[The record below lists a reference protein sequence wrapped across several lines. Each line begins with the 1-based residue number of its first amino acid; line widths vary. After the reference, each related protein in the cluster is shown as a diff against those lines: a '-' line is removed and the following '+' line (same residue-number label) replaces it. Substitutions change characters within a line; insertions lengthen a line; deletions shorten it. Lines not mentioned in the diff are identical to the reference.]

1 MDPVAEFFTRNI
13 IIVYFF
19 YGLAFFTMGLAIWM
33 ESNRTSEFRIARAF
47 WLLAAFGV
55 VHGLHEWFE
64 MFQKLSE
71 AGAANIPDALLLN
84 ELRIPQLV
92 LSFLLLIVF
101 GVKLLYS
108 THQRNQNE
116 NKMAYAAA
124 GILFLIWFFSVLITR
139 WVYDPTQ
146 EELVAASD
154 VLSRYII
161 GIPGALLAAWAI
173 VLERKSY
180 HKRGYTGFGRDLQWA
195 AWALLLY
202 GIVGQAF
209 PQESI
214 LFPSTIINSELF
226 MEIFGFPVQFFRAT
240 EAAIMAFFFIRALRA
255 FEIERQK
262 KLTRAQKDKV
272 EAQDQALVT
281 QKQAQMQTEKLNV
294 ELHER
299 ETMLGELLHQ
309 VVSAQEGERRRV
321 ARELHDGTGQILT
334 GLGLGL
340 AAASESTKVD
350 PELASQQL
358 SELKK
363 LNAQALQELHNVI
376 GDLRPS
382 VLDNLGLVPALNAL
396 VRDFELRTGVE
407 VDFVVDGKKVRIRAD
422 LETIVFRIA
431 QEALINVAKHAEAHL
446 VHMRLH
452 FMNSSLKLSIEDDGR
467 GFDPKDMLYTDGSQ
481 RSAWGLLGIQERVAL
496 VGGLC
501 SIESEPM
508 KGTKIEAT
516 IPLIAEENKD
526 VKDQA
531 DSGG

>member
-13 IIVYFF
+13 IIVYFL

-33 ESNRTSEFRIARAF
+33 ESNRTSEFRIAKAF
-47 WLLAAFGV
+47 WLLAAFGII
-55 VHGLHEWFE
+55 HGLHEWFE

-92 LSFLLLIVF
+92 VSFLLLIVF

-108 THQRNQNE
+108 TNRRNRNE

-124 GILFLIWFFSVLITR
+124 GILLLIWFLSVLITR

-180 HKRGYTGFGRDLQWA
+180 HKQGYAGFGRDLQWA
-195 AWALLLY
+195 AWALILY
-202 GIVGQAF
+202 GLVGQAF
-209 PQESI
+209 PQKSI

-226 MEIFGFPVQFFRAT
+226 LDIFGFPIQFFRAT
-240 EAAIMAFFFIRALRA
+240 EAALMAFFFIRALRA
-255 FEIERQK
+255 FEVERQK
-262 KLTRAQKDKV
+262 HLAHAQKDKV
-272 EAQDQALVT
+272 KAQDEALVA
-281 QKQAQMQTEKLNV
+281 QKQAQIQTEKLNV
-294 ELHER
+294 ELQER

-340 AAASESTKVD
+340 AAADETTRVN
-350 PELASQQL
+350 PELASQQI

-382 VLDNLGLVPALNAL
+382 VLDNLGLVPALNAQ
-396 VRDFELRTGVE
+396 VRDFESRTGVE
-407 VDFVVDGKKVRIRAD
+407 VDFVVEGKRSRIRAD
-422 LETIVFRIA
+422 LETIVFRIG
-431 QEALINVAKHAEAHL
+431 QEALTNIAKHAHAESVQL
-446 VHMRLH
+446 RLL
-452 FMNSSLKLSIEDDGR
+452 FRRSSLKLSIEDDGR
-467 GFDPKDMLYTDGSQ
+467 GFDPNEILYSDDSR

-501 SIESEPM
+501 SISSVPHN
-508 KGTKIEAT
+508 GTKIEAT
-516 IPLIAEENKD
+516 IPLIKEEDKD
-526 VKDQA
+526 VQDQA
-531 DSGG
+531 DSG

>member
-1 MDPVAEFFTRNI
+1 MDPVADFFTRNI
-13 IIVYFF
+13 VIVYFA

-33 ESNRTSEFRIARAF
+33 ESNRTSEFRIAKAF
-47 WLLAAFGV
+47 WLLAAFGI

-64 MFQKLSE
+64 MFQKLAE
-71 AGAANIPDALLLN
+71 AGVANIPDALLLN
-84 ELRIPQLV
+84 EIRIPQLV
-92 LSFLLLIVF
+92 VSFLLLIVF

-108 THQRNQNE
+108 THGRKRNA

-124 GILFLIWFFSVLITR
+124 LTLFLVWFVSVLITR

-146 EELVAASD
+146 EELLAASD

-180 HKRGYTGFGRDLQWA
+180 HKQGYAGFGRDLQWA
-195 AWALLLY
+195 AWALILY
-202 GIVGQAF
+202 GLVGQAF

-214 LFPSTIINSELF
+214 LFPSTIINAELF
-226 MEIFGFPVQFFRAT
+226 LNTFGFPVQFFRAT
-240 EAAIMAFFFIRALRA
+240 EAAFMAFFFIRALRA
-255 FEIERQK
+255 FEVERQK
-262 KLTRAQKDKV
+262 HLAHARKDKV
-272 EAQDQALVT
+272 KAQDEALVA
-281 QKQAQMQTEKLNV
+281 QKQAQIQSEKLNV
-294 ELHER
+294 ELQER

-340 AAASESTKVD
+340 AAADESTKVN

-358 SELKK
+358 SELKR

-382 VLDNLGLVPALNAL
+382 VLDNLGLVPALNAQ
-396 VRDFELRTGVE
+396 VRDFESRTGVE
-407 VDFVVDGKKVRIRAD
+407 VDFVIEGKRRRIRAD
-422 LETIVFRIA
+422 LETIVFRIG
-431 QEALINVAKHAEAHL
+431 QEALNNVAKHAEAGSVHL
-446 VHMRLH
+446 RLL
-452 FMNSSLKLSIEDDGR
+452 FKNRSLKLDIEDDGR
-467 GFDPKDMLYTDGSQ
+467 GFDSDEILYGGGSR

-496 VGGLC
+496 VGGHC
-501 SIESEPM
+501 SISSEPN

-516 IPLIAEENKD
+516 IPLITEEDKD
-526 VKDQA
+526 A
-531 DSGG
+531 